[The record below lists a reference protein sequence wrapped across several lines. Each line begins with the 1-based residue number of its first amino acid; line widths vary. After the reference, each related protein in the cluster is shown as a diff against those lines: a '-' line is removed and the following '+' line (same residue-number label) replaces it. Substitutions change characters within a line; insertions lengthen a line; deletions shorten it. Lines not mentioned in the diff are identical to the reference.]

1 MKTSSA
7 LQSLINA
14 SFVNGK
20 LSAKEKD
27 VLVYRAVAEGL
38 NQDEFEIYIDSLV
51 YRSNSDKKG
60 FLNKI
65 LYQRRAGYYKE
76 ELELGIS
83 DTFAEVMS
91 GEVQKQYQNVYKK
104 KLIVRLWHV
113 LLGLTFGLILAFTS
127 YFYFSEGPTVEEQLA
142 KFNFEKARI
151 IAGKKPCTER
161 YWTDNRFR
169 CQKTLDMLKIIIA
182 ESQFLIQNNEF
193 KRAKSI
199 ILEINGLLFYDV
211 LLSKG
216 AISKT
221 KNQFKEELL
230 IELIISMHDVKA
242 DYSPYLKLLSVKSSN
257 ELNARLNLQ

>member
-14 SFVNGK
+14 SFVNGE
-20 LSAKEKD
+20 LSTKEKD

-38 NQDEFEIYIDSLV
+38 NQDEFEIYLDSLV

-104 KLIVRLWHV
+104 KLIV
-113 LLGLTFGLILAFTS
+113 
-127 YFYFSEGPTVEEQLA
+127 
-142 KFNFEKARI
+142 
-151 IAGKKPCTER
+151 
-161 YWTDNRFR
+161 
-169 CQKTLDMLKIIIA
+169 
-182 ESQFLIQNNEF
+182 
-193 KRAKSI
+193 
-199 ILEINGLLFYDV
+199 
-211 LLSKG
+211 
-216 AISKT
+216 
-221 KNQFKEELL
+221 
-230 IELIISMHDVKA
+230 
-242 DYSPYLKLLSVKSSN
+242 
-257 ELNARLNLQ
+257 